1 MNERDLIGYAVNSMG
16 GDKLTNLM
24 TILKE
29 IVGLDEITSRAISL
43 INPHNQY
50 KFLEDEILRIDD
62 CKNKLK
68 ELLKSYHIDIP
79 IKYGWRHTGFLN
91 GEEKLKEGEDWFDD
105 KYDCYRAMH
114 KTAMQNVEN
123 AIDGLDEVPIT
134 IVTKN
139 LERITIRAGNN
150 LEDVYELYEL

>member
-1 MNERDLIGYAVNSMG
+1 MNEIDLIGYAVNSMG

-24 TILKE
+24 TILEE

-62 CKNKLK
+62 CGNKLK
-68 ELLKSYHIDIP
+68 SLLKSYNIDIP
-79 IKYGWRHTGFLN
+79 IKYGWRHTEFLN
-91 GEEKLKEGEDWFDD
+91 GEEKQKDGEDWYDD

-114 KTAMQNVEN
+114 KSVMQIIEN
-123 AIDGLDEVPIT
+123 AIDCLDEVPIT
-134 IVTKN
+134 IVTKK
-139 LERITIRAGNN
+139 LERITIKAGSF
-150 LEDVYELYEL
+150 EDVYELYEL